1 MVCSNVLLLAK
12 KVYTE
17 LNSRYARGFKAR
29 KGYIMIAKL
38 LAKLVGTANAR
49 SLKRMQPI
57 VAHINALE
65 PKIQALSDEGLTAKT
80 GEFKTQ
86 LEQGK
91 RLDDILPEAFAVVRE
106 TARRKIGQR
115 HFDVQLLGGIVLYEG
130 KISEMKTGEGK
141 TLTATLP
148 LYLNA
153 LTGKSSH
160 LVTVNDYLARR
171 DAEWMT
177 PVFNHL
183 GMSIGTIQNSLT
195 DAERKAVYACDI
207 VYATNNELG
216 FDYLRD
222 NMKFRLED
230 YVQRDLHYAI
240 VDEVDSILIDEA
252 RTPLIISGS
261 SDESSRLYVDAN
273 RAMFGLKKDEDYEID
288 EKARTVQLTE
298 SGNDKIESYFHIT
311 NLYDLEHV
319 KLLHHVSQALKAHSL
334 FKRDVHY
341 VVKDD
346 EVLIVDE
353 FTGRILPGRRY
364 SDGLHQALEAKENVK
379 IERESQTLASITLQN
394 YFRLYSK
401 LAGMTGTASTEAE
414 EFHKIYKLDV
424 VSIPT
429 NRVMIRDDKSDLIF
443 LSKNAKYKAIV
454 EDVKERYAKGQ
465 PVLIGTIAIETSE
478 LLSMILTANNVPH
491 EVLNAK
497 NHAREAEIVAHAGE
511 KGRVTIATNMA
522 GRGTDIKL
530 IPDSVQA
537 GGLYIL
543 GTERHES
550 RRIDNQ
556 LRGRSG
562 RQGDPGESRF
572 YISLEDDLI
581 RIFAGDT
588 IKKNMERIGM
598 TEEETI
604 ESGFISKT
612 IERSQEKVEKHNFDI
627 RRNLLEYDDVLNQ
640 QRTVVYNIRREILE
654 GEEHI
659 QDLVRDMMV
668 STVQNVV
675 AYVIPGRTI
684 TPEQLAEVFSLLSH
698 MTSIPVND
706 YNKAGFEHIGD
717 SEALRTALT
726 DFLYERFETTLS
738 SVDPS
743 KTAMVRDAHKWIML
757 ENIDQSWKQHMLN
770 LDHLKEGISLRSWGQ
785 KNPLIE
791 YKREAFAMFEDMMRQ
806 VRTEIVHGIFH
817 LNIEHFN
824 SHEFE
829 RKREKELQE
838 MNLMGP
844 ENPEADI
851 AIQHAHSDKVGRNE
865 ECPCGSGKKYK
876 KCCVSK

>member
-1 MVCSNVLLLAK
+1 MITNILAQ
-12 KVYTE
+12 
-17 LNSRYARGFKAR
+17 FF
-29 KGYIMIAKL
+29 
-38 LAKLVGTANAR
+38 GTANIR
-49 SLKRMQPI
+49 QLKKLQPI
-57 VAHINALE
+57 VDEINALE
-65 PKIQALSDEGLTAKT
+65 PSMKALSDEELGDKT
-80 GEFKTQ
+80 FYFKD
-86 LEQGK
+86 LLAQGK
-91 RLDDILPEAFAVVRE
+91 TLDDILPEAFAVVRE
-106 TARRKIGQR
+106 TAWRKLGQR
-115 HFDVQLLGGIVLYEG
+115 HFDVQLIGGIVMHQG
-130 KISEMKTGEGK
+130 KIAEMKTGEGK

-153 LTGKSSH
+153 LSGKGAH

-171 DAEWMT
+171 DAEWMS

-183 GMSIGTIQNSLT
+183 GLTVGILQNSME
-195 DAERKAVYACDI
+195 DIERKMVYKSDI
-207 VYATNNELG
+207 LYATNNELG

-230 YVQRDLHYAI
+230 YVQRELNFAI

-261 SDESSRLYVDAN
+261 SDESSRLYQDAD
-273 RAMFGLKKDEDYEID
+273 RAMGTLKKGEDYEID
-288 EKARTVQLTE
+288 EKDRNVLLTE
-298 SGNDKIESYFHIT
+298 SGTDKIEAYFNVD
-311 NLYDLEHV
+311 NLYALDNV
-319 KLLHHVSQALKAHSL
+319 KLLHHVNQALRAHAL

-346 EVLIVDE
+346 QVLIVDE

-364 SDGLHQALEAKENVK
+364 SDGLHQALEAKEGVT

-394 YFRLYSK
+394 FFRLYSK
-401 LAGMTGTASTEAE
+401 LSGMTGTAATEAE
-414 EFHKIYKLDV
+414 EFHKIYTLDV

-429 NRVMIRDDKSDLIF
+429 NRPMIRNDRQDLIF
-443 LSKNAKYKAIV
+443 LTKNAKYKHIA
-454 EDVKERYAKGQ
+454 EDVAERHKKGQ
-465 PVLIGTIAIETSE
+465 PVLIGTVAIESSE
-478 LLSMILTANNVPH
+478 LLSTILNVHGIPH

-511 KGRVTIATNMA
+511 PGRVTIATNMA

-530 IPDSVQA
+530 TPESLEA

-556 LRGRSG
+556 LRGRAG

-588 IKKNMERIGM
+588 IKNRMQMVGM
-598 TEEETI
+598 TEDETI
-604 ESGFISKT
+604 ESSFISKT

-640 QRTVVYNIRREILE
+640 QRTVVYDVRREVLE

-659 QDLVRDMMV
+659 IDIVYDMV
-668 STVQNVV
+668 SSTINGVV
-675 AYVIPGRTI
+675 STATAGRNFTS
-684 TPEQLAEVFSLLSH
+684 AELDEVLNRTSKL
-698 MTSIPVND
+698 TSIPRDVFNQREFHLLT
-706 YNKAGFEHIGD
+706 NGE
-717 SEALRTALT
+717 SLREELIT
-726 DFLYERFETTLS
+726 FLYEKLQEKISR
-738 SVDPS
+738 VDEE
-743 KTAMVRDAHKWIML
+743 KQGMVKNAHKWIML
-757 ENIDQSWKQHMLN
+757 ETIDEAWKQHMLN

-791 YKREAFAMFEDMMRQ
+791 YKREAFNMFEDMMDQ
-806 VRTEIVHGIFH
+806 VRTEVVNLIFH
-817 LNIEHFN
+817 LNVEHFN

-829 RKREKELQE
+829 RKRERELEQ
-838 MNLMGP
+838 MHMAGP
-844 ENPEADI
+844 EDPEGDHHQAV
-851 AIQHAHSDKVGRNE
+851 STKSVGRNDP
-865 ECPCGSGKKYK
+865 CPCGSGKKYK
-876 KCCVSK
+876 KCCGKD